1 MADHDDVRSAGG
13 GSLTGMPTLVR
24 DPPPVE
30 FEALLER
37 RRRLGQDRFDE
48 VWDGVLHMN
57 PAPSYEHQRISQ
69 QLAVILDPLARAA
82 GLEAVI
88 GGVNIGTADSYRI
101 PDGSLHRPGSGGT
114 FLATA
119 ALALEIVSPDDETWE
134 KLAFYADR
142 HVDELLIV
150 DPQAREV
157 HWLGLGPDGEYRP
170 LEISGL
176 VKLGAAELA
185 RQIDWPR

>member
-1 MADHDDVRSAGG
+1 
-13 GSLTGMPTLVR
+13 MPTLVR

-30 FEALLER
+30 FEALLQR
-37 RRRLGQDRFDE
+37 RRQLGQDRFDE

-69 QLAVILDPLARAA
+69 QLAELLGPLARAA

-101 PDGSLHRPGSGGT
+101 PDGSLHRPGSSGT

-119 ALALEIVSPDDETWE
+119 ALALEIVSPDDKTWE
-134 KLAFYADR
+134 KLAFYASH
-142 HVDELLIV
+142 HVDELLIG
-150 DPQAREV
+150 DPQTRTV
-157 HWLGLGPDGEYRP
+157 QWLGLIGEEYHTLDRG
-170 LEISGL
+170 GL
-176 VKLGAAELA
+176 IDLDAAELA
-185 RQIDWPR
+185 ERIDWPG